1 RSIALT
7 LLLSWIGQVG
17 FVFVFYFSM
26 RTLWDPGMGSIPSVA
41 EHFLLVPIGLVIEA
55 MPLFPGGAGIGEAGY
70 GGLYAWFSCAAT
82 IAILGSL
89 VKLVLMW
96 AAGLAGYL
104 IWLRMRASLPATSS
118 SLGEP
123 EPAAEEPVACGPAPV
138 ERN

>member
-1 RSIALT
+1 LT

-89 VKLVLMW
+89 VGRVLRW
-96 AAGLAGYL
+96 VVGLTGYL
-104 IWLRMRASLPATSS
+104 IYLRLKARLPAPDSS
-118 SLGEP
+118 PGQEA
-123 EPAAEEPVACGPAPV
+123 PADEELV
-138 ERN
+138 ET